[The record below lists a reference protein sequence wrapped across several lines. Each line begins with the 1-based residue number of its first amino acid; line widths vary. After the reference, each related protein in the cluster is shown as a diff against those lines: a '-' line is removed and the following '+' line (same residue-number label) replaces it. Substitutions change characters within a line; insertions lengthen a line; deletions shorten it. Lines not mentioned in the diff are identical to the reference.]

1 MGKKNRITENEKELL
16 HSIGSYPDMPVKE
29 LLNYTKYK
37 WERTVLRKLKE
48 LREHHI
54 LSGPFYDINYTKL
67 CKNPLHKLLC
77 IVESN
82 QDLETVISYLKII
95 ESILWTF
102 PVLSSHKRVL
112 NAGFFSTNDAAMAN
126 LLQLLKDNN
135 IITDYSIRAFSTK
148 RMVENPNLCGNFNPP
163 LTNLLEPCH
172 IPDMSLLHYD
182 TEWNE
187 CDIKILPY
195 LAGGAKLIEILR
207 KEKNLRE
214 NLTYEQVKYARRK
227 MIKNKLIEKKYIFTP
242 FPVDQCVEFQMFMK
256 IDNTA
261 LAPRIVYN
269 FAKGE
274 RVYKQY
280 ALFEEWG
287 TNNVLASTSCVCQP
301 LFLRDLTRK
310 LDEIDEIKETEIY
323 LMRSSSSK
331 KYSFHRLPE
340 FSYFDFDEQTLK
352 YPYSVYEAKI
362 KEKIERELIV
372 SV

>member
-16 HSIGSYPDMPVKE
+16 HSIGNYPDMPVKE
-29 LLNYTKYK
+29 LFKHTKYT
-37 WERTVLRKLKE
+37 WERTVLRKIKE

-82 QDLETVISYLKII
+82 QDLGTVISYLKEIG
-95 ESILWTF
+95 SLLWTF
-102 PVLSSHKRVL
+102 PVLSSHKRML
-112 NAGFFSTNDAAMAN
+112 NAGFFSTNDAAMAD

-135 IITDYSIRAFSTK
+135 VITDYSIRVFSTR
-148 RMVENPNLCGNFNPP
+148 RMIENPNLFGDFNPP

-172 IPDMSLLHYD
+172 MPDMSLLQYD

-207 KEKNLRE
+207 KENLRKS
-214 NLTYEQVKYARRK
+214 LTYEQVKYARRK
-227 MIKNKLIEKKYIFTP
+227 MVKNNLIEKRYIFTP
-242 FPVDQCVEFQMFMK
+242 LPVDNCVEFQMFMNL
-256 IDNTA
+256 DDTA

-287 TNNVLASTSCVCQP
+287 TNTILASTSCRSHP

-331 KYSFHRLPE
+331 KYSYHSPPE
-340 FSYFDFDEQTLK
+340 FSWFDFDEQTLK
-352 YPYSVYEAKI
+352 YPYDVYEEKI
-362 KEKIERELIV
+362 KEKIEGELIV

>member
-1 MGKKNRITENEKELL
+1 MGKKNRITENEKVLP
-16 HSIGSYPDMPVKE
+16 HSIGNYPDMPVKE
-29 LLNYTKYK
+29 LLTCTTYR
-37 WERTVLRKLKE
+37 WERTVLRKIKE

-54 LSGPFYDINYTKL
+54 LRGPLYDINYTKL

-82 QDLETVISYLKII
+82 QGLGTVISFLKEIK
-95 ESILWTF
+95 SLLWTF

-112 NAGFFSTNDAAMAN
+112 NAGFFSTNDAAMAS

-135 IITDYSIRAFSTK
+135 VITDYRIRAFSTK
-148 RMVENPNLCGNFNPP
+148 RMIDNPNLFGDFNPP
-163 LTNLLEPCH
+163 LTNLLERCH
-172 IPDMSLLHYD
+172 MPDMSLLQYD

-187 CDIKILPY
+187 CDLTILPH
-195 LAGGAKLIEILR
+195 LRGGTKLIEILR
-207 KEKNLRE
+207 KENLHKQ
-214 NLTYEQVKYARRK
+214 LTYEQVKYARKK
-227 MIKNKLIEKKYIFTP
+227 MIKNELIEKRYIFTP
-242 FPVDQCVEFQMFMK
+242 FPVDNCVEFQMFMNV
-256 IDNTA
+256 DSA

-287 TNNVLASTSCVCQP
+287 TNTVLASTSCKSHP
-301 LFLRDLTRK
+301 LFLRDLMRK
-310 LDEIDEIKETEIY
+310 LDEVDEIKETEIY
-323 LMRSSSSK
+323 LMRSYSK
-331 KYSFHRLPE
+331 KYSY
-340 FSYFDFDEQTLK
+340 FSPPDFSCFDFHEQTLK
-352 YPYSVYEAKI
+352 YPYAEYEEKI